1 MHKLKLF
8 YIFLIIAFL
17 LGLLL
22 YFVNPVSVF
31 FNDSDEGFDSCQQYD
46 CACKLSR
53 DKQFCEKKSCV
64 VSYQVPPQGCGKVCA
79 DECKKQCQNKDIKS
93 CESPSDKVEE

>member
-1 MHKLKLF
+1 MLKLKLF
-8 YIFLIIAFL
+8 YIFIIIVFL

-46 CACKLSR
+46 CDCMISQ

-64 VSYQVPPQGCGKVCA
+64 VSYQVPPVGCGKVCA
-79 DECKKQCQNKDIKS
+79 DECQEQCHKKDIKN
-93 CESPSDKVEE
+93 CESPSDKEL